1 MGEFLSSIISGMK
14 SMVHDIAG
22 ILICFLRNRY
32 RQFSPLLDYG
42 SALVGLLIASPVLI
56 VTGIVIKITSAGPV
70 FYTQVRVGRYGRL
83 FNIIKFRTMHSG
95 AESQTGPVWTK
106 RNDSRVTAMGRFLR
120 NTHIDEL
127 PQLINILKGDM
138 AIIGPRPERPHFV
151 DMLNEEIHGYSR
163 RLSVKPGITGL
174 AQCYREPDEA
184 IRDVKRKLRYDVLY
198 IEKRCW
204 VLDLEILWRTLCIG
218 LLGGKPKPRNSGKLF
233 RQEKAQLIEEAME
246 GSMGLHQI

>member
-22 ILICFLRNRY
+22 ILIHFLRNRY
-32 RQFSPLLDYG
+32 RQFSPLMDYG
-42 SALVGLLIASPVLI
+42 TSLIGLLIASPVLI

-83 FNIIKFRTMHSG
+83 FNIIKFRTMHSD

-151 DMLNEEIHGYSR
+151 DMLNNEIHGYSR

-174 AQCYREPDEA
+174 AQCYHEPDEA

-204 VLDLEILWRTLCIG
+204 MLDLEILWRTLCIG
-218 LLGGKPKPRNSGKLF
+218 LLGGKPKPRNPGKLF